1 MTERICCS
9 MPVTRVPGVKRLAA
23 ALAIAFALG
32 AANSWAAGLGR
43 LTVQSALGQQLRA
56 EVEIGALD
64 AGSSGTLVAK
74 LAPEQAFRDAGLTF
88 NPMLRSLRFA
98 VQTRPDG
105 TAFVLISS
113 ARPINEPFL
122 EMLVELTWSGGRFV
136 RGYTFLLDPPELRS
150 VARESVDGREVASPA
165 IVSPAAAAAKPA
177 VSAAGE
183 QPTPPAVA
191 PAAER
196 ASAVKGDAGE
206 GPIEV
211 KRGDT
216 LSAIAERIRPPD
228 VSLDQ
233 TLIAL
238 YQANPAAFF
247 GSIHQLRAG
256 ASLQVPDQSAIA
268 AISQAEARRQV
279 RLQTRSFQEYRARL
293 AERAR
298 TIPTDR
304 AGQAVA
310 GAVTGQVN
318 DKADATQS
326 ADQLRLSK
334 TDAATTG
341 TGATG
346 SAPSR
351 TARAE
356 QTVAREAALREA
368 DSRVAELEKNVADLQ
383 QLLALKNRQLSE
395 LQGKGQTSAADA
407 KTAVGTIASAP
418 QAKKPGESAAPAAA
432 SAPAAAAA
440 PAAAPKPAVAPPAA
454 AEPSFLDDL
463 TDNPLMLPGIGAIL
477 VLAAGYGWYAMR
489 RRRRD
494 EQYDDGVV
502 DTEGFAT
509 NSLFGTTGGQNVD
522 TSEEKFEEDTRD
534 SGVQVHPTEV
544 DPVAEAEVYVAYG
557 REAQAEEILVEA
569 LRRQPER
576 QAIRAKLLEIYAGRE
591 DLEAFNAVAAEMHAM
606 TGGDNEEWT
615 QVAALGHRLDP
626 ANSLYSDLADGDM
639 LADEPA
645 QLGGLHRSDSTQAS
659 VDTLTRPDREP
670 PADKAAMDFE
680 FDLQVPEAESPPAER
695 APAASSASGRS
706 ALEEAVEGRYELPTL
721 DLEPSS
727 SDDRTQGEQNRASA
741 GFEDLKI
748 ELPALDTQA
757 DTEPKPAAESGSSV
771 PEFDFSSISLDL
783 EPRSEPQPAPVFAP
797 DPAQSVSADSP
808 EELATKLELAVAYDE
823 IGDKDGAREL
833 LQEVLRAGDASQKAR
848 AQELLGK
855 LG

>member
-74 LAPEQAFRDAGLTF
+74 LAPEPAFRDAGLTF
-88 NPMLRSLRFA
+88 NPMLRSLRFT

-196 ASAVKGDAGE
+196 AAAAKGDAGE

-268 AISQAEARRQV
+268 AISPAEARRQV

-346 SAPSR
+346 SAPSK

-395 LQGKGQTSAADA
+395 LQGKGQPSPADA

-418 QAKKPGESAAPAAA
+418 QAKKTGEAAAPAAA
-432 SAPAAAAA
+432 SAPAAAA
-440 PAAAPKPAVAPPAA
+440 AAAPKPAVAPPAA

-502 DTEGFAT
+502 DTEGYAA

-591 DLEAFNAVAAEMHAM
+591 DLEAFNAVAAEMYAM
-606 TGGDNEEWT
+606 TGGGNEEWT

-626 ANSLYSDLADGDM
+626 ANSLYSDLADDDV

-645 QLGGLHRSDSTQAS
+645 QLGGLNRSESTQPSA
-659 VDTLTRPDREP
+659 DTRTRPDREP
-670 PADKAAMDFE
+670 PADMAAMDFE
-680 FDLQVPEAESPPAER
+680 FDLQLPEAESPPAER
-695 APAASSASGRS
+695 APASSSASGRS

-727 SDDRTQGEQNRASA
+727 SDDRMQGDQNRASA

-757 DTEPKPAAESGSSV
+757 DAEPKPAAEPGSSV

-783 EPRSEPQPAPVFAP
+783 EPRSQPQPAPVFAP

-808 EELATKLELAVAYDE
+808 EELATKLELAVAYEE
-823 IGDKDGAREL
+823 IGDKEGAREL
-833 LQEVLRAGDASQKAR
+833 LQEVLVAGDASQKAR

>member
-1 MTERICCS
+1 MTERTCCS

-23 ALAIAFALG
+23 ALAIAFTLG

-122 EMLVELTWSGGRFV
+122 EMLVELTWSRGRFV

-150 VARESVDGREVASPA
+150 VTRESVDGREVASPP

-177 VSAAGE
+177 VSTTAQ
-183 QPTPPAVA
+183 QPTPPAVT

-196 ASAVKGDAGE
+196 AAPAKDDAGE

-216 LSAIAERIRPPD
+216 LSGIAERIRPAD

-256 ASLQVPDQSAIA
+256 AVLQVPDQSAIA
-268 AISQAEARRQV
+268 AISPAEARRQV
-279 RLQTRSFQEYRARL
+279 RIQTRSFQEYRARL

-310 GAVTGQVN
+310 GAVTGRVK
-318 DKADATQS
+318 DKTDATQS

-346 SAPSR
+346 SAPSK
-351 TARAE
+351 TAGAE

-395 LQGKGQTSAADA
+395 LQGKGRPSAADA
-407 KTAVGTIASAP
+407 KIAVGSIASAP
-418 QAKKPGESAAPAAA
+418 EAKKPGESAAPA
-432 SAPAAAAA
+432 PAAALA
-440 PAAAPKPAVAPPAA
+440 PAPKTVAPPAT

-522 TSEEKFEEDTRD
+522 TSEETFEEDKDTRD

-544 DPVAEAEVYVAYG
+544 DPVAEAEVYIAYG
-557 REAQAEEILVEA
+557 REAQAEEILAEA

-591 DLEAFNAVAAEMHAM
+591 DLEAFNAVAAKMHAM
-606 TGGDNEEWT
+606 TGGGNEEWA

-626 ANSLYSDLADGDM
+626 ANSLYSDLPDGDVQ
-639 LADEPA
+639 AGDPGE
-645 QLGGLHRSDSTQAS
+645 LGELYRSDSTQAPS
-659 VDTLTRPDREP
+659 DTLTRPDQEP
-670 PADKAAMDFE
+670 PADKAVMDFE
-680 FDLQVPEAESPPAER
+680 FDLQIPETESPRAER
-695 APAASSASGRS
+695 APAASSASDRS
-706 ALEEAVEGRYELPTL
+706 SLEEAVEGRFDLPTL
-721 DLEPSS
+721 DLEPPS
-727 SDDRTQGEQNRASA
+727 SDDRAQGDQNRATA
-741 GFEDLKI
+741 GVEDLKF

-757 DTEPKPAAESGSSV
+757 DSEPKPTAESGSSV

-783 EPRSEPQPAPVFAP
+783 EPRSEPQPSASQ
-797 DPAQSVSADSP
+797 PAADASLSAGGDSP

>member
-1 MTERICCS
+1 MTERTRFCMS
-9 MPVTRVPGVKRLAA
+9 VTRVPGVKRLVAM
-23 ALAIAFALG
+23 LAIAGALG

-56 EVEIGALD
+56 EVEVNSLD
-64 AGSSGTLVAK
+64 AERSGSLVAK
-74 LAPEQAFRDAGLTF
+74 LAPEQAFRDAGLTY
-88 NPMLRSLRFA
+88 NPLLRALRFT
-98 VQTRPDG
+98 VQSRPDG
-105 TAFVLISS
+105 TAVVLISS
-113 ARPINEPFL
+113 VRPIYEPFL

-150 VARESVDGREVASPA
+150 VARESVDGRELSSPPLVAPE
-165 IVSPAAAAAKPA
+165 AAAKPA
-177 VSAAGE
+177 ASAASG
-183 QPTPPAVA
+183 QPAPPAM
-191 PAAER
+191 PAAVDR
-196 ASAVKGDAGE
+196 AAAAEQAVAAKGSPGE

-238 YQANPAAFF
+238 YQANPSAFF

-256 ASLQVPDQSAIA
+256 AVLQVPDQSAIA
-268 AISQAEARRQV
+268 AIAPADARRQV
-279 RLQTRSFQEYRARL
+279 QIQSRSFQEYRTRL

-298 TIPTDR
+298 MIETDR
-304 AGQAVA
+304 SGQAA
-310 GAVTGQVN
+310 TGALNSRVQ
-318 DKADATQS
+318 DKADSTQS

-334 TDAATTG
+334 SDAATAGTG
-341 TGATG
+341 TGAAGRAT
-346 SAPSR
+346 SKMA
-351 TARAE
+351 AAE
-356 QTVAREAALREA
+356 QKIAREAAQREA
-368 DSRVAELEKNVADLQ
+368 DSRVAELEKNVANLQ

-395 LQGKGQTSAADA
+395 LQGKAQPSAADA
-407 KTAVGTIASAP
+407 KTTVGTIASAP
-418 QAKKPGESAAPAAA
+418 EAKKPGEPAAPAA
-432 SAPAAAAA
+432 APAAAAA
-440 PAAAPKPAVAPPAA
+440 PKPALVTPAA

-509 NSLFGTTGGQNVD
+509 NSLFGAKGGQNVD
-522 TSEEKFEEDTRD
+522 TGEAAFEQDTRE

-591 DLEAFNAVAAEMHAM
+591 DLEAFNAVASDMHAM

-615 QVAALGHRLDP
+615 QVAALGRRLDP
-626 ANSLYSDLADGDM
+626 ANSLYSDLADGDV
-639 LADEPA
+639 LAGEPA
-645 QLGGLHRSDSTQAS
+645 ERGGLYPSDSPQAPT
-659 VDTLTRPDREP
+659 DTLTRPDQEP
-670 PADKAAMDFE
+670 PADKAVMDFE
-680 FDLQVPEAESPPAER
+680 FDLQIPEADSPPVER

-706 ALEEAVEGRYELPTL
+706 ALEQGVEGRFELPNL

-727 SDDRTQGEQNRASA
+727 ARGQPQRDQNVAIE
-741 GFEDLKI
+741 GFDELKI
-748 ELPALDTQA
+748 EMPALDVKA
-757 DTEPKPAAESGSSV
+757 GAELKPAAESGTSA
-771 PEFDFSSISLDL
+771 PEFDFSSISLEL
-783 EPRSEPQPAPVFAP
+783 EPRSAQPPPSAGDAHW
-797 DPAQSVSADSP
+797 SADEESP

-833 LQEVLRAGDASQKAR
+833 LQQVLRAGDASQKAR

>member
-1 MTERICCS
+1 MGRRVTERICCS

-23 ALAIAFALG
+23 ALAIALTLG

-64 AGSSGTLVAK
+64 AGSTGTLVAK

-88 NPMLRSLRFA
+88 NPMLRSLRFT

-105 TAFVLISS
+105 AAFVLISS

-150 VARESVDGREVASPA
+150 VPRESVDGREVASPS

-177 VSAAGE
+177 VSATGE
-183 QPTPPAVA
+183 QPASPAVA

-196 ASAVKGDAGE
+196 PATAMGDAGE

-256 ASLQVPDQSAIA
+256 AALQVPDQSAIA
-268 AISQAEARRQV
+268 AIPPAEARRQV

-298 TIPTDR
+298 TLPTDR

-310 GAVTGQVN
+310 GAVTGRLK

-341 TGATG
+341 AGATG
-346 SAPSR
+346 SAPSK
-351 TARAE
+351 TAGAE

-383 QLLALKNRQLSE
+383 KLLALKNRQLSE
-395 LQGKGQTSAADA
+395 LQGKGQPSAADA

-418 QAKKPGESAAPAAA
+418 EAKTPGEPAPPVPAPAT
-432 SAPAAAAA
+432 APA

-477 VLAAGYGWYAMR
+477 ALAAGYGWYAMR

-494 EQYDDGVV
+494 EQSDDGVV

-522 TSEEKFEEDTRD
+522 TSEETFEEDTRD
-534 SGVQVHPTEV
+534 SGLQVHPTEV

-606 TGGDNEEWT
+606 TGGDNEEWA

-626 ANSLYSDLADGDM
+626 ANSLYSDLADGD
-639 LADEPA
+639 ASAGEPA
-645 QLGGLHRSDSTQAS
+645 ELGGLHWSDSTQ
-659 VDTLTRPDREP
+659 VPTDTLTRPDREP
-670 PADKAAMDFE
+670 SADKAAMDFE

-757 DTEPKPAAESGSSV
+757 DIEPKPAAESGSSV

-783 EPRSEPQPAPVFAP
+783 EPRSEPQPAADAP
-797 DPAQSVSADSP
+797 LSAGGDSP